1 VVAKRKILRG
11 HHIWLLWLTSLL
23 YGAMRE
29 MDRVTLGCHGEVV
42 QTGKKWGA
50 RCVDRLDQDEERK
63 GLD

>member
-1 VVAKRKILRG
+1 
-11 HHIWLLWLTSLL
+11 
-23 YGAMRE
+23 MRE

-50 RCVDRLDQDEERK
+50 RCVDRLDQDEECK